1 MFLTH
6 AVLGKLC
13 SIIKVTRKLF
23 TKGIFLLFVA
33 VRGTGYHLSLFFLGG
48 GGGGIF
54 LDAVNVALKF
64 RFRYEHTMTR

>member
-23 TKGIFLLFVA
+23 TKGIFFIVCSSK
-33 VRGTGYHLSLFFLGG
+33 RNRLSFIAFFFG

-54 LDAVNVALKF
+54 LYAVNVALKF

>member
-23 TKGIFLLFVA
+23 TKGIFFIVCSSK
-33 VRGTGYHLSLFFLGG
+33 RNRLSFIAFFLGG
-48 GGGGIF
+48 GGGIF
-54 LDAVNVALKF
+54 LYAVNVALKF
-64 RFRYEHTMTR
+64 RFRYERTMTR

>member
-33 VRGTGYHLSLFFLGG
+33 VRGTGYHLSLFFWG

-54 LDAVNVALKF
+54 LYAVNVALKF